1 MGLHGEDA
9 GWQKKKPLEADLLIV
24 DESSM
29 MDMWLAYQLFARI
42 APGTKVLLVGDADQL
57 ESVGAGN
64 VFHEL
69 INSGLVPVTVLNE
82 IFRQAKDSLIAYNA
96 KFINEENSNLY
107 YGHDFAFIKA
117 ESQTEV
123 AEMIRSL
130 YRQEIAKTGM
140 EQVQILS
147 PFRTDGEA
155 SSNGLN
161 EAIRDEVNPAGEE
174 IPEVIF
180 GGKLF
185 RLNDRVM
192 QTKNNYDVA
201 LFDCSGKK
209 VAMGVFNGDI
219 GTICGIMEK
228 TVTINFDGRYANYPL
243 ESLTELELSYA
254 MTIHKAMGSEYDT
267 VIIPM
272 LPAHKILLTRNLI
285 YTAITRAKRRVLL
298 VGQKKALFMAIHKTN
313 KGKRNTLLGER
324 MSLYYKALTH
334 SDPPTSQAG
343 DEQLKKAS

>member
-1 MGLHGEDA
+1 
-9 GWQKKKPLEADLLIV
+9 
-24 DESSM
+24 

-64 VFHEL
+64 VFQEL
-69 INSGLVPVTVLNE
+69 IDSGLVPVTVLNE

-107 YGHDFAFIKA
+107 YGHDFSFIKA
-117 ESQTEV
+117 ESQDEA
-123 AEMIRSL
+123 AELIRNL
-130 YRQEIAKTGM
+130 YRQEIAQTGI

-147 PFRTDGEA
+147 PFRSEGAA
-155 SSNGLN
+155 SSNALN
-161 EAIRDEVNPAGEE
+161 EAIRDEVNPAADET
-174 IPEVIF
+174 PEVMF

-192 QTKNNYDVA
+192 QTKNNYDMELADRYGV
-201 LFDCSGKK
+201 K
-209 VAMGVFNGDI
+209 VSKGVFNGDI
-219 GTICGIMEK
+219 GSVYRIKQNI
-228 TVTINFDGRYANYPL
+228 VTINFDGRYADYPL
-243 ESLTELELSYA
+243 ESLSELELSYA

-298 VGQKKALFMAIHKTN
+298 VGQKKALFMAIHKTS

-324 MSLYYKALTH
+324 MQLYYKALTH
-334 SDPPTSQAG
+334 TKPQSDHGS
-343 DEQLKKAS
+343 EEKLKKAS